1 MVSGASGVSRP
12 ARVLA
17 DSATH
22 LDGTASPA
30 NSSSPNRNATAPRVA
45 YFPDSFHEVNGVAHT
60 SRHFEAFARRRNLP
74 FLCVR
79 AGDRA
84 QAVTEEGSVWTLELP
99 RSCLS
104 FALEKDLRYDPAFLR
119 HIPLIGEVLERFKPG
134 LIHITGPSELGMLGA
149 GLAHHL
155 GLPLAA
161 SWHTNVHEYLA
172 RRSNWFLRLLP
183 IGQSAATGRKIED
196 LTMAAASILYSR
208 AGVIFAPNPELCRLL
223 EQTTGRPCRL
233 MPRGVDAELFNPNK
247 RRRSAQDRDHVF
259 GFVGRMSVE
268 KNVALLAQVQEEL
281 EKSGFRSFH
290 FLIVGHGA
298 EQAWLRE
305 RLPRAE
311 FTGVL
316 KGEELSTAYANMDL
330 FIFPSHTDTFGNV
343 VLEALASGVPAI
355 VTPDGGP
362 CTIVRDGE
370 SGRVVPDEQFAAAVA
385 AVLADPAKHARMREA
400 ARAHAVTASWD
411 SVFEGVYAAYE
422 TILPRPSW
430 EAELR
435 SAERVR

>member
-1 MVSGASGVSRP
+1 MPLEGTTSFADIANSASP
-12 ARVLA
+12 A
-17 DSATH
+17 SP
-22 LDGTASPA
+22 ASPA
-30 NSSSPNRNATAPRVA
+30 NSANSASPPRIA

-79 AGDRA
+79 AGDRT
-84 QAVTEEGSVWTLELP
+84 QAVTDDGNVWTLELP
-99 RSCLS
+99 RGFLS

-119 HIPLIGEVLERFKPG
+119 HIPLMGEVLERFQPD

-155 GLPLAA
+155 KLPLAA

-183 IGQSAATGRKIED
+183 QRQSEATGQTIQD
-196 LTMAAASILYSR
+196 LTLNVASILYSR
-208 AGVIFAPNPELCRLL
+208 ARVMFAPNPELCQLL
-223 EQTTGRPCRL
+223 ERKIGRPCHL
-233 MPRGVDAELFNPNK
+233 MPRGVDAQLFHPGK
-247 RRRSAQDRDHVF
+247 RTRPPQDREQIL
-259 GFVGRMSVE
+259 GFVGRLSVE
-268 KNVALLAQVQEEL
+268 KNVALLAEVQQQL
-281 EKSGFRSFH
+281 EKMGLTDFH
-290 FLIVGHGA
+290 FMIVGHGA
-298 EQAWLRE
+298 EEGWLRE

-316 KGEELSTAYANMDL
+316 KGEALSAAYANMDL
-330 FIFPSHTDTFGNV
+330 FVFPSHTDTFGNV

-370 SGRVVPDEQFAAAVA
+370 TGRVVPDEDFAAAVA
-385 AVLADPAKHARMREA
+385 SVLADPMKHAEMRRA
-400 ARAHAVTASWD
+400 ARTHALTASWD
-411 SVFEGVYAAYE
+411 SVFEGVYKAYE
-422 TILPRPSW
+422 AILPLH
-430 EAELR
+430 AQ
-435 SAERVR
+435 SAR